1 MNVNEIKSKINEGT
15 SGKNNDELT
24 VEFVI
29 GDKKFFIQDMKAGTD
44 TMEINV
50 SRNSYKPTTVN
61 HFAKTLEHATSD
73 LNVTITNQDNNE
85 TYKVDGLFFSDV
97 FVEITVQQ

>member
-1 MNVNEIKSKINEGT
+1 MKVQEIKSKIQDLT
-15 SGKNNDELT
+15 SGKNADELT

-50 SRNSYKPTTVN
+50 SRKSYQPTSLNTFKN
-61 HFAKTLEHATSD
+61 TLDHATMD
-73 LNVTITNQDNNE
+73 LNVAIHDQDNNQSYQIE
-85 TYKVDGLFFSDV
+85 NLFCGEV
-97 FVEITVQQ
+97 FVEITVQN